1 MQVILLK
8 DVKGQGKAGQ
18 VVKVS
23 DGYARNMLFPRQL
36 AMEATPANMKILEKK
51 RAQIEAQRA
60 IDKQVA
66 EDIKAKIESKTVKV
80 VSKAG
85 ENGRLFGAITSKDI
99 ADAIQKEFL
108 VELENRHIKR
118 ERLELLLENAWHLC
132 ADALLAAGKN
142 AQTGSGSETVDLLRR
157 HLSPATLQKL
167 TDQLRYYAAQCR
179 YNVGVGHILGAL
191 SADWDALVSGS
202 GK

>member
-36 AMEATPANMKILEKK
+36 AMEATPSNMKILEKK

-108 VELENRHIKR
+108 VELDKKKIDLDAPIKQVG
-118 ERLELLLENAWHLC
+118 L
-132 ADALLAAGKN
+132 
-142 AQTGSGSETVDLLRR
+142 SEVTLKLFPGVQAKCKVDVV
-157 HLSPATLQKL
+157 TEE
-167 TDQLRYYAAQCR
+167 
-179 YNVGVGHILGAL
+179 
-191 SADWDALVSGS
+191 
-202 GK
+202 

>member
-36 AMEATPANMKILEKK
+36 AMEATPANMKILEKQ

-66 EDIKAKIESKTVKV
+66 EDIKAKVESKTVTV
-80 VSKAG
+80 YSKAG

-108 VELENRHIKR
+108 VELDKKKIDLDAPIK
-118 ERLELLLENAWHLC
+118 
-132 ADALLAAGKN
+132 
-142 AQTGSGSETVDLLRR
+142 QTGISEV
-157 HLSPATLQKL
+157 TLKL
-167 TDQLRYYAAQCR
+167 FP
-179 YNVGVGHILGAL
+179 GVQAKCKIDVV
-191 SADWDALVSGS
+191 SAE
-202 GK
+202 

>member
-36 AMEATPANMKILEKK
+36 AMEATPANMKVLEKK

-60 IDKQVA
+60 MDKQVA
-66 EDIKAKIESKTVKV
+66 EDIKAKIEAKTVKV

-99 ADAIQKEFL
+99 AEAIQKEFL
-108 VELENRHIKR
+108 VELDKKKIDLDAPIKQVG
-118 ERLELLLENAWHLC
+118 L
-132 ADALLAAGKN
+132 
-142 AQTGSGSETVDLLRR
+142 SEVTLKLFPGVQAKCKVDVV
-157 HLSPATLQKL
+157 TEE
-167 TDQLRYYAAQCR
+167 
-179 YNVGVGHILGAL
+179 
-191 SADWDALVSGS
+191 
-202 GK
+202 

>member
-23 DGYARNMLFPRQL
+23 DGYARNMLLPKKL
-36 AMEATPANMKILEKK
+36 AMEATPANMKVLEKQ

-66 EDIKAKIESKTVKV
+66 EDIKAKVEAKTVKV
-80 VSKAG
+80 VTKAG

-99 ADAIQKEFL
+99 AEAIQKEFL
-108 VELENRHIKR
+108 IELDKRKIDLDAPIK
-118 ERLELLLENAWHLC
+118 
-132 ADALLAAGKN
+132 
-142 AQTGSGSETVDLLRR
+142 QTGVTEVTLRLFPGVQAKCKVDVV
-157 HLSPATLQKL
+157 TE
-167 TDQLRYYAAQCR
+167 
-179 YNVGVGHILGAL
+179 
-191 SADWDALVSGS
+191 
-202 GK
+202 

>member
-23 DGYARNMLFPRQL
+23 DGYARNMLLPKKL
-36 AMEATPANMKILEKK
+36 AMEATPANMKVLEKQ

-66 EDIKAKIESKTVKV
+66 EDIKAKVEAKTVKV
-80 VSKAG
+80 VTKAG

-99 ADAIQKEFL
+99 AEAIQKEVL
-108 VELENRHIKR
+108 IELDKKKIDLDAPIK
-118 ERLELLLENAWHLC
+118 
-132 ADALLAAGKN
+132 
-142 AQTGSGSETVDLLRR
+142 QTGVTEVTLRLFPGVQAKCKVDVV
-157 HLSPATLQKL
+157 TE
-167 TDQLRYYAAQCR
+167 
-179 YNVGVGHILGAL
+179 
-191 SADWDALVSGS
+191 
-202 GK
+202 

>member
-23 DGYARNMLFPRQL
+23 DGYARNMLLPKKL
-36 AMEATPANMKILEKK
+36 AMEATPANMKILEKQ

-66 EDIKAKIESKTVKV
+66 EDIKAKVESKTVKV
-80 VSKAG
+80 VTKAG

-108 VELENRHIKR
+108 VELDKKKIDLDAPIKQVGIT
-118 ERLELLLENAWHLC
+118 EVTLKLFPGV
-132 ADALLAAGKN
+132 AAKCKVDV
-142 AQTGSGSETVDLLRR
+142 QTD
-157 HLSPATLQKL
+157 
-167 TDQLRYYAAQCR
+167 
-179 YNVGVGHILGAL
+179 
-191 SADWDALVSGS
+191 
-202 GK
+202 

>member
-23 DGYARNMLFPRQL
+23 DGYARNMLFPRQ
-36 AMEATPANMKILEKK
+36 
-51 RAQIEAQRA
+51 AQRA

-108 VELENRHIKR
+108 VELDKKKIDLDAPIKQVG
-118 ERLELLLENAWHLC
+118 L
-132 ADALLAAGKN
+132 
-142 AQTGSGSETVDLLRR
+142 SEVTLKLFPGVQAKCKVDVV
-157 HLSPATLQKL
+157 TEE
-167 TDQLRYYAAQCR
+167 
-179 YNVGVGHILGAL
+179 
-191 SADWDALVSGS
+191 
-202 GK
+202 

>member
-66 EDIKAKIESKTVKV
+66 EDIKAKVEAKTVKV
-80 VSKAG
+80 VTKAG

-99 ADAIQKEFL
+99 AEAIQKEFL
-108 VELENRHIKR
+108 IELDKKKIDLDAPIK
-118 ERLELLLENAWHLC
+118 
-132 ADALLAAGKN
+132 
-142 AQTGSGSETVDLLRR
+142 QTGVTEVTLRLFPGVQAKCKVDVV
-157 HLSPATLQKL
+157 TE
-167 TDQLRYYAAQCR
+167 
-179 YNVGVGHILGAL
+179 
-191 SADWDALVSGS
+191 
-202 GK
+202 

>member
-66 EDIKAKIESKTVKV
+66 EDIKAKIESKNVKV

-108 VELENRHIKR
+108 VELDKKKIDLDAPIKQVG
-118 ERLELLLENAWHLC
+118 L
-132 ADALLAAGKN
+132 
-142 AQTGSGSETVDLLRR
+142 SEVTLKLFPGVQAKCKVDVV
-157 HLSPATLQKL
+157 TEE
-167 TDQLRYYAAQCR
+167 
-179 YNVGVGHILGAL
+179 
-191 SADWDALVSGS
+191 
-202 GK
+202 

>member
-23 DGYARNMLFPRQL
+23 DGYARNMLLPKKL
-36 AMEATPANMKILEKK
+36 AMEATPANMKVLEKQ

-66 EDIKAKIESKTVKV
+66 EDIKAKVEAKTVKV
-80 VSKAG
+80 VTKAG

-99 ADAIQKEFL
+99 AEAIQKEFL
-108 VELENRHIKR
+108 IELDKKKIDLDAPIK
-118 ERLELLLENAWHLC
+118 
-132 ADALLAAGKN
+132 
-142 AQTGSGSETVDLLRR
+142 QTGVTEVTLRLFPGVQVKCKVDVV
-157 HLSPATLQKL
+157 TE
-167 TDQLRYYAAQCR
+167 
-179 YNVGVGHILGAL
+179 
-191 SADWDALVSGS
+191 
-202 GK
+202 

>member
-23 DGYARNMLFPRQL
+23 DGYARNMLLPKKL
-36 AMEATPANMKILEKK
+36 AMEATPANMKVLEKQ

-66 EDIKAKIESKTVKV
+66 EDIKAKVEAKTVKV
-80 VSKAG
+80 VTKAG

-99 ADAIQKEFL
+99 AEAIQKEFL
-108 VELENRHIKR
+108 IELDKKKIDLDAPIK
-118 ERLELLLENAWHLC
+118 
-132 ADALLAAGKN
+132 
-142 AQTGSGSETVDLLRR
+142 QTGVTEVTLRLFPGAQAKCKVDVV
-157 HLSPATLQKL
+157 TE
-167 TDQLRYYAAQCR
+167 
-179 YNVGVGHILGAL
+179 
-191 SADWDALVSGS
+191 
-202 GK
+202 

>member
-23 DGYARNMLFPRQL
+23 DGYARNMLLPKKL
-36 AMEATPANMKILEKK
+36 AMEAAPANMKVLEKQ

-66 EDIKAKIESKTVKV
+66 EDIKAKVEAKTVKV
-80 VSKAG
+80 VTKAG

-99 ADAIQKEFL
+99 AEAIQKEFL
-108 VELENRHIKR
+108 IELDKKKIDLDAPIK
-118 ERLELLLENAWHLC
+118 
-132 ADALLAAGKN
+132 
-142 AQTGSGSETVDLLRR
+142 QTGVTEVTLRLFPGVQAKCKVDVV
-157 HLSPATLQKL
+157 TE
-167 TDQLRYYAAQCR
+167 
-179 YNVGVGHILGAL
+179 
-191 SADWDALVSGS
+191 
-202 GK
+202 

>member
-23 DGYARNMLFPRQL
+23 DGYARNMLLPKKL
-36 AMEATPANMKILEKK
+36 AMEATPANMKVLEKQ

-66 EDIKAKIESKTVKV
+66 EDIKAKVEAKTVKV
-80 VSKAG
+80 VTKAG

-99 ADAIQKEFL
+99 AEAIQKEFL
-108 VELENRHIKR
+108 IELDKKKIDLDAPIK
-118 ERLELLLENAWHLC
+118 
-132 ADALLAAGKN
+132 
-142 AQTGSGSETVDLLRR
+142 QTGVTEVTLKLFPGVQAKCKVDVV
-157 HLSPATLQKL
+157 TE
-167 TDQLRYYAAQCR
+167 
-179 YNVGVGHILGAL
+179 
-191 SADWDALVSGS
+191 
-202 GK
+202 

>member
-23 DGYARNMLFPRQL
+23 DGYARNMLLPKKL
-36 AMEATPANMKILEKK
+36 AMEATPANMKVLEKQ

-66 EDIKAKIESKTVKV
+66 EDIKAKVEAKTVKV
-80 VSKAG
+80 VTKAG

-99 ADAIQKEFL
+99 AEAIQKEFL
-108 VELENRHIKR
+108 IELDKKKIDLDAPIK
-118 ERLELLLENAWHLC
+118 
-132 ADALLAAGKN
+132 
-142 AQTGSGSETVDLLRR
+142 QTGVTEV
-157 HLSPATLQKL
+157 TLKL
-167 TDQLRYYAAQCR
+167 FPGVQAKCKV
-179 YNVGVGHILGAL
+179 NVITE
-191 SADWDALVSGS
+191 
-202 GK
+202 

>member
-8 DVKGQGKAGQ
+8 DVKGQGKAGE

-23 DGYARNMLFPRQL
+23 DGYARNLLFPKKL

-66 EDIKAKIESKTVKV
+66 EEIKAKIESKTVKV
-80 VSKAG
+80 VTKAG

-108 VELENRHIKR
+108 VELDKKKIDLDAPIK
-118 ERLELLLENAWHLC
+118 
-132 ADALLAAGKN
+132 
-142 AQTGSGSETVDLLRR
+142 Q
-157 HLSPATLQKL
+157 
-167 TDQLRYYAAQCR
+167 
-179 YNVGVGHILGAL
+179 VGVTEVAL
-191 SADWDALVSGS
+191 KLFPGVQAKCKVDVQTE
-202 GK
+202 